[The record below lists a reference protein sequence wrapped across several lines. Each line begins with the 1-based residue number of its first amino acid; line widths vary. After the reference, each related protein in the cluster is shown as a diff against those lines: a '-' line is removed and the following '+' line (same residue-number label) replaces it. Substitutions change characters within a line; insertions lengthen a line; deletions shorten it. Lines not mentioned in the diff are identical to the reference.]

1 MKKINVLFLILIS
14 LLVLS
19 SCNVLGNR
27 TVYVLILP
35 DESTVS
41 FYAPSETFSGYSEN
55 NKKIYD
61 VWSTLPELDLQIFF
75 DTESGTLS
83 VCSIS
88 TEDVLFREE
97 NAISCEIGMN
107 YRVRGDSLQGET
119 LWVCLEEWDSINYPG
134 YIDGTLERTLL
145 WEISLSDFSV
155 LSQKELPKD
164 ELFLMMGDEGAYVY
178 RPSGGWLGKEKI
190 VQYSASWEETTEI
203 LSFRSERNRG
213 RKLIFDLS
221 EPGMLLVC
229 RSEYNAELDDAI
241 PVASAEVERSSGY
254 EQQKEETEYEMA
266 LLKNRSHSAWKESRR
281 RGALQNIIECLNTP

>member
-19 SCNVLGNR
+19 SCDVLADR

-35 DESTVS
+35 DGSTVS
-41 FYAPSETFSGYSEN
+41 LREPSETFSGYFEN
-55 NKKIYD
+55 NKMIYD
-61 VWSTLPELDLQIFF
+61 AWSTLPELDLQIFF
-75 DTESGTLS
+75 DTESGALS

-229 RSEYNAELDDAI
+229 RSEYNAELADAI

-254 EQQKEETEYEMA
+254 FRETEETSVTT
-266 LLKNRSHSAWKESRR
+266 LSFGSDSS
-281 RGALQNIIECLNTP
+281 

>member
-14 LLVLS
+14 LLALS

-41 FYAPSETFSGYSEN
+41 FYEPSETFSGYSEN

-61 VWSTLPELDLQIFF
+61 AWSTLPELDLQIFF
-75 DTESGTLS
+75 DTESGALS

-97 NAISCEIGMN
+97 NAISCEISMK

-119 LWVCLEEWDSINYPG
+119 LWVCLEEWNSINYRG

-203 LSFRSERNRG
+203 LSFRSERMG
-213 RKLIFDLS
+213 CRKLIFNLS
-221 EPGMLLVC
+221 EPGMLSVSRL
-229 RSEYNAELDDAI
+229 EYNSELDDAI

-254 EQQKEETEYEMA
+254 FQETDETGGAA
-266 LLKNRSHSAWKESRR
+266 LSFDSDSS
-281 RGALQNIIECLNTP
+281 